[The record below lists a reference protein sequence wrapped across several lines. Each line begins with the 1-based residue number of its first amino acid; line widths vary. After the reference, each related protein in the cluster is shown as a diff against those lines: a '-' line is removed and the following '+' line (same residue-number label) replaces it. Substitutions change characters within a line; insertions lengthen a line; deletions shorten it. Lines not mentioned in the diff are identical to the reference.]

1 MRVLARK
8 SAASRGRAWT
18 ARILL
23 GTALV
28 GSSAMVMAGVSA
40 ASVTHTH
47 AASAKTSAHVV
58 TPATRTVGGQSITM
72 LVRPATGRALYT
84 NPGGCTGSCLSIW
97 PPLLMPKGTTT
108 PTGAKCL
115 KTIKFGTSGRLQV
128 TYMGQP
134 LYMFTGDSGHSV
146 NGNGVAGFSAAKVS
160 SSCP

>member
-28 GSSAMVMAGVSA
+28 GASAMVMAGVSA

-47 AASAKTSAHVV
+47 TTAKTSAHVV
-58 TPATRTVGGQSITM
+58 TPATRMVGGMSITM
-72 LVRPATGRALYT
+72 LVRPTTGRALYIH
-84 NPGGCTGSCLSIW
+84 PGGPCTGSCLSIW
-97 PPLLMPKGTTT
+97 PRLLMPKGTTT

-115 KTIKFGTSGRLQV
+115 KTVNVGNGRLQV
-128 TYMGQP
+128 TYMGQK
-134 LYMFTGDSGHSV
+134 LYMFTGDSGQSV
-146 NGNGVAGFSAAKVS
+146 NGNGVAGFMAAKVS
-160 SSCP
+160 PTCP